1 MATSVPTNYV
11 RRGGSGWTLF
21 TFAGQPIAFCQQVA
35 HTSPRPVGQGASAIQ
50 PMDEPY
56 PIEIITP
63 AAAGMGTMTLNMFEL
78 FGQGG
83 KASKVWDRLGYGAS
97 NGALPF
103 GALGAGQGQ
112 GLAGNLPGQG
122 LPNAGASNFFAGAVD
137 IVDLFIR
144 QATIAPQHMQVVQ
157 IIRPP
162 ANPASGATPPAPYFL
177 QYVGCVITDV
187 QDGETI
193 DVGTL
198 EVLKTLTIAYRYVL
212 RDGVPSAAFSN
223 RDNQLGA
230 GGAIGQ

>member
-1 MATSVPTNYV
+1 MATATPTNYV
-11 RRGGSGWTLF
+11 RRGGSGWTIF

-63 AAAGMGTMTLNMFEL
+63 AAAGMGTITLNMFEL
-78 FGQGG
+78 FGQNG
-83 KASKVWDRLGYGAS
+83 KASKVWDRLGYGGS
-97 NGALPF
+97 NGTLPF

-112 GLAGNLPGQG
+112 DLTSQFDNLGNPGNGGQ
-122 LPNAGASNFFAGAVD
+122 LFAGAVD
-137 IVDLFIR
+137 IVDIFIR
-144 QATIAPQHMQVVQ
+144 QAQINPQFLQVVQ

-162 ANPASGATPPAPYFL
+162 ANPARTGGAQPYYL

-187 QDGETI
+187 QDGDTI

-198 EVLKTLTIAYRYVL
+198 EVLKTITVAYRYVL
-212 RDGVPSAAFSN
+212 RDGLPSAAFSL
-223 RDNQLGA
+223 RDNALGT
-230 GGAIGQ
+230 GGTVG